1 VLRDFWE
8 AFSTSVEGASDL
20 SITQVIDALD
30 RDLGPHFFPADPE
43 NPDKDPRACPSCKEG
58 RLGLRL
64 GRNGG
69 FIGCSNYPDCRFT
82 RPFAV
87 PGEEEDHGIDL
98 TNPVVLGKD
107 PESGKD
113 VTLRKGPFGVYLQLG
128 EAEGDE
134 KPRRA
139 SLPKNLA
146 PAEVDFD
153 KGLAL
158 LALPREIGSHPEDG
172 KAITAGIGRYGPYVK
187 HGSTYRS
194 LTDGDD
200 VLTIGLNRAVALIAE
215 APARR
220 QSAGRQLG
228 EHPEDGKVVSQGK
241 GRFGPYVKHG
251 KLYATIPADIDPETV
266 TLEQALPLL
275 QAQAEKK
282 AAKGG
287 GRKTAAKKATGKRAT
302 KKKATTKK
310 AASKKKAATKKAT
323 AKKKSAKKADADET
337 AAD

>member
-1 VLRDFWE
+1 
-8 AFSTSVEGASDL
+8 
-20 SITQVIDALD
+20 
-30 RDLGPHFFPADPE
+30 
-43 NPDKDPRACPSCKEG
+43 
-58 RLGLRL
+58 
-64 GRNGG
+64 
-69 FIGCSNYPDCRFT
+69 
-82 RPFAV
+82 
-87 PGEEEDHGIDL
+87 
-98 TNPVVLGKD
+98 
-107 PESGKD
+107 
-113 VTLRKGPFGVYLQLG
+113 
-128 EAEGDE
+128 
-134 KPRRA
+134 
-139 SLPKNLA
+139 
-146 PAEVDFD
+146 
-153 KGLAL
+153 
-158 LALPREIGSHPEDG
+158 
-172 KAITAGIGRYGPYVK
+172 VK

-287 GRKTAAKKATGKRAT
+287 GKKTAAKKATGKKAT

-310 AASKKKAATKKAT
+310 AASKKKAAAKKTT